1 MANVEKTITYKR
13 TGYDGRAQRYIVMEY
28 ANNVPMYEYKGKVD
42 GNKVTLFPYRRI
54 LATEDRTKPVEI
66 SVFDL
71 KG

>member
-1 MANVEKTITYKR
+1 MAGMEKTRTFKR
-13 TGYDGRAQRYIVMEY
+13 TGYDGRVARYIVMEY
-28 ANNVPMYEYKGKVD
+28 VNNVPTYEYKGKIR